1 MNSEDLKISHQVNF
15 EESQNKFIF
24 LGVKKIFAVEAQE
37 KMQRKRGVS
46 GILRILQKYHQR
58 SNGFREHLLVIFH

>member
-24 LGVKKIFAVEAQE
+24 SGVKKIFAVEAQE

-46 GILRILQKYHQR
+46 
-58 SNGFREHLLVIFH
+58 